1 MNQDILNNITV
12 TDNLGDEIT
21 VKQSDGSERKAEKI
35 MEFTMNDNQ
44 KKYVIYTFNEV
55 DKNNLNV
62 VYTSE
67 IVSENG
73 NPEAIKF
80 VSVTDD
86 NEWNRI
92 KNIMRAIIK
101 TEE

>member
-21 VKQSDGSERKAEKI
+21 VKQPDGSERKAEKI

-62 VYTSE
+62 VDTSE
-67 IVSENG
+67 IVSGKG
-73 NPEAIKF
+73 NPETIKF